1 MHFFH
6 LERVCCLI
14 FYYQLFNYLNLPNFK
29 GPRVCI
35 GLRFGMMQA
44 RIGLAKTLLNF
55 KLAMGTKTNDIN
67 FSKSHFIIS
76 NEGGI
81 WLNLEKIY

>member
-1 MHFFH
+1 MRFFH
-6 LERVCCLI
+6 LEKVPIDFDYFKLFGCL
-14 FYYQLFNYLNLPNFK
+14 NHPVFK

-55 KLAMGTKTNDIN
+55 KLSMGTKTNDIIFN
-67 FSKSHFIIS
+67 RNQFIIS
-76 NEGGI
+76 NDGGI